1 MSTENDT
8 EVIVIVNDGAAPN
21 DTENASAP
29 NDTEN
34 ASIPLETSIREKLQ
48 KLPPLSPSCF
58 IYRVPERF
66 WLRNNPKIY
75 TPEVVSIGPLHH
87 GRETLQ
93 DMEEHKYRYL
103 QQFLDRTEENFLE
116 CYIQKIR
123 DQEADLRSYY
133 AENIKFCSDDF
144 VTIMLVDAAFIIELF
159 LNYYFNIDDSTDRIM
174 SAPFLINDISSDLL
188 LLENQLPF
196 FILED
201 LFGLEEV
208 NRNSNSGVNGEVS
221 FIQLFCKFF
230 EQELGAVGADC
241 NLETVNFSEVEG
253 AHFLD
258 IIRNLCMPRQPL
270 VRCTRNEGTPIAPSI
285 TELHQAGVKFE
296 VGSTR
301 HLFGIRFN
309 NGILQIPKIEI
320 SACMA
325 DTLRNIAVFEQCHYL
340 NSRITD
346 YLDLMNCFVNTAKD
360 VELLAEYGIV
370 TNYLADNSEACS
382 LINNLGK
389 GFRWDPKDFCFT
401 PLYEDL
407 HRHCKKPWNKWKA
420 NLRQNYLNTPWA
432 VVSVVAAVF
441 LIILTLT
448 QTVCALISL

>member
-1 MSTENDT
+1 MSN
-8 EVIVIVNDGAAPN
+8 NDGA
-21 DTENASAP
+21 AP

-66 WLRNNPKIY
+66 RLRDNPNVY
-75 TPEVVSIGPLHH
+75 TPQVVSIGPLHR
-87 GRETLQ
+87 GKETLQ

-103 QQFLDRTEENFLE
+103 QQFLDRTEENLLVL
-116 CYIQKIR
+116 YTKIR

-133 AENIKFCSDDF
+133 AENIKFCSNDF

-159 LNYYFNIDDSTDRIM
+159 LNHYFNIANSTDRIM

-201 LFGLEEV
+201 LFYLEEV
-208 NRNSNSGVNGEVS
+208 NRNSNSGVNGKVS
-221 FIQLFCKFF
+221 FIQLFGKFF

-241 NLETVNFSEVEG
+241 NSEMVNFCEVRG

-258 IIRNLCMPRQPL
+258 LPREPL

-320 SACMA
+320 SGCMV

-346 YLDLMNCFVNTAKD
+346 
-360 VELLAEYGIV
+360 
-370 TNYLADNSEACS
+370 
-382 LINNLGK
+382 
-389 GFRWDPKDFCFT
+389 
-401 PLYEDL
+401 
-407 HRHCKKPWNKWKA
+407 
-420 NLRQNYLNTPWA
+420 
-432 VVSVVAAVF
+432 
-441 LIILTLT
+441 
-448 QTVCALISL
+448 